1 LKRLIISDTHIGSQ
15 FCREQQLLNLL
26 RSKEY
31 DQLIL
36 NVDIFEFLKIPSFTK
51 KAADLLKAIDYKKEV
66 IYVIGNHDRALEGF
80 IGTDFLNIKICDL
93 YEFEEAGRKFRIE
106 HGDQYENGILRYRG
120 LMKFISLFQDIMER
134 VFNFNLSKWFTNF
147 RLKKRKLKRVWDIVD
162 QNNDVDVL
170 IIGHMHIPEVLIWI
184 DGDENLKTYVN
195 TGDWVQH
202 ATYVEID
209 DGIVRLKNFLKE

>member
-1 LKRLIISDTHIGSQ
+1 MKRLIISDTHIGSQ
-15 FCREQQLLNLL
+15 FCREQQLLDLL
-26 RSKEY
+26 RTKEY

-36 NVDIFEFLKIPSFTK
+36 NGDIIEFLKIPSFTK
-51 KAADLLKAIDYKKEV
+51 KAAQLLKSIDYTKEV
-66 IYVIGNHDRALEGF
+66 IYIIGNHDRALDGF
-80 IGTDFLNIKICDL
+80 IGSEFLNIKFCDI
-93 YEFEEAGRKFRIE
+93 YEFEEGGRKFRIE
-106 HGDQYENGILRYRG
+106 HGDQYENGVLHYRG
-120 LMKFISLFQDIMER
+120 LMKFISLFQDIFER
-134 VFNFNLSKWFTNF
+134 YFNFNLGRWFTNF
-147 RLKKRKLKRVWDIVD
+147 RLKKRKLQRVWDIVD
-162 QNNDVDVL
+162 QNSDVDVM